1 MIYGIQGGPASFN
14 ELALQD
20 YTSRHGISGH
30 GVSYLY
36 TTEKVLV
43 AVDNSTVDF
52 GLFAIHNSAGGM
64 VTETLEAIS
73 KHNFEIV
80 EEFAI
85 KIRHNLMKLPTV
97 PIDEVKTVMAH
108 DQVLK
113 QCKQHLAEKYPYLKQ
128 VSGEGDLLDTATA
141 AKALAEGNLPKELFI
156 LGNPIIADLYDLET
170 VDTNLQDLENN
181 LTTFLLV
188 KKR

>member
-14 ELALQD
+14 ELALQE
-20 YTSRHGISGH
+20 YVTQRSIAGH
-30 GVSYLY
+30 TVSYLY
-36 TTEKVLV
+36 TTEKVLA
-43 AVDNSTVDF
+43 AVEAGAVDF

-64 VTETLEAIS
+64 VAETLEAVS
-73 KHNFEIV
+73 RHNFQIV

-85 KIRHNLMKLPTV
+85 KIRHNLMKLSGV
-97 PIDEVKTVMAH
+97 SLDEIKTVMAH

-141 AKALAEGNLPKELFI
+141 AKALAEHQLPKELFI
-156 LGNPIIADLYDLET
+156 LGNPLIADLYGLET